1 MSSAERSPEGHF
13 VSKWL
18 QREPEMA
25 FAELFTPLALR
36 PRFRAW
42 GGLLHELREAAFELS
57 DARVTEAKIGW
68 WAEELLGLAEGRP
81 RHPLT
86 EALVGATA
94 PWSALGRALLSLPE
108 TDRRYADTAD
118 ALAGLRPLAQVVVE
132 VEAALFEARS
142 EPAAARALSVHWLLQ
157 RLPRGLEAEDRARIP
172 LHLFARHGFSV
183 PQIGVGEGDA
193 LLVDW
198 ARELR
203 AALPV
208 SLPGSAGYRRSRA
221 RFDAARLERLAA
233 GKGHGEPPAL
243 ATLWRAWRVARN

>member
-1 MSSAERSPEGHF
+1 
-13 VSKWL
+13 
-18 QREPEMA
+18 MA
-25 FAELFTPLALR
+25 FAELFAPAPIR

-57 DARVTEAKIGW
+57 DARVIEAKTGW
-68 WAEELLGLAEGRP
+68 WAEELIGMAEGRP

-86 EALVGATA
+86 EALAGTAA
-94 PWSALGRALLSLPE
+94 PWSALGRALLHLPE
-108 TDRRYADTAD
+108 SDRRYSDTAD
-118 ALAGLRPLAQVVVE
+118 ALGGLRPVAQIVVE
-132 VEAALFEARS
+132 VEAALFGARP

-172 LHLFARHGFSV
+172 LHLFARHGFSA
-183 PQIGVGEGDA
+183 PRIGTGEGDA

-208 SLPGSAGYRRSRA
+208 SLRESAGFRRSRA
-221 RFDAARLERLAA
+221 RFDAVRLERLAA
-233 GKGHGEPPAL
+233 GKGHGAPPAL